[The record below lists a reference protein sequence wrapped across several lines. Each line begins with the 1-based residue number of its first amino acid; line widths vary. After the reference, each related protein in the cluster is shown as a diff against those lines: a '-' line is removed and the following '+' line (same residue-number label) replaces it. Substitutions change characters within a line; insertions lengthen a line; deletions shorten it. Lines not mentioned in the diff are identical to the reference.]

1 MESWNPGELNA
12 FFCCVRSSEKL
23 EPPSSRA
30 ELVAAGINELFWA
43 YNSRTLAET
52 KRTSAQALGTGYNV
66 LPDFLKAC
74 ITQPPPVGKPYEYSK
89 SLTYEFLLRE
99 ACGKFDIKDAQ
110 RESASLLEIYL
121 FETIIARMLVE
132 MNAKQRH
139 DFLTRRVQLDV
150 MAAGFPTAG
159 WAGPM
164 TTLAALSAAQA
175 SGFGVYMGATTAL
188 GLASHA
194 VGVTLPFAVYTGMAS
209 TIAFLIGP
217 VGFLATAGWLAH
229 VLTSPEWARIIRG
242 LLHIIAMRAKYEV
255 LNPPPVDQMRLL
267 RIARSIWLSIRT
279 FMDHLFAQAEI
290 RGG

>member
-1 MESWNPGELNA
+1 MESWNLGELNA

-23 EPPSSRA
+23 EPPSSRDD
-30 ELVAAGINELFWA
+30 LVAAGMDEVFWA

-52 KRTSAQALGTGYNV
+52 KRKSAQGLRTGYNV
-66 LPDFLKAC
+66 LPQFLKNR
-74 ITQPPPVGKPYEYSK
+74 TNQPASVGEPHEYSK
-89 SLTYEFLLRE
+89 SLTYEFLLRA
-99 ACGKFDIKDAQ
+99 ACGKSDIKDAHC
-110 RESASLLEIYL
+110 ESAGLLEIYL
-121 FETIIARMLVE
+121 FETIIARMLVT

-150 MAAGFPTAG
+150 MAAGFPSAG
-159 WAGPM
+159 WSGPM

-194 VGVTLPFAVYTGMAS
+194 VGVTLPFAVYTGMTS

-217 VGFLATAGWLAH
+217 VGFLATAGWLAY

-242 LLHIIAMRAKYEV
+242 LLHIIAMRAKY
-255 LNPPPVDQMRLL
+255 DYSTRLL
-267 RIARSIWLSIRT
+267 LPK
-279 FMDHLFAQAEI
+279 
-290 RGG
+290 

>member
-1 MESWNPGELNA
+1 MYAPPAKGEHVSSGPAIPDLKKLMESWNPGELNA

-110 RESASLLEIYL
+110 RESASLLGIYL

-209 TIAFLIGP
+209 TI
-217 VGFLATAGWLAH
+217 
-229 VLTSPEWARIIRG
+229 PEWPRQSHFSLARLDSWQLPDG
-242 LLHIIAMRAKYEV
+242 LHMCSLLPNGQESSVACCISSRCARNMRYSTH
-255 LNPPPVDQMRLL
+255 LL
-267 RIARSIWLSIRT
+267 LTR
-279 FMDHLFAQAEI
+279 
-290 RGG
+290 

>member
-1 MESWNPGELNA
+1 VPTTEVSAHSAGHEEVLRVWPFNAAERLDPDVREILSMHCSWCVLDCGE
-12 FFCCVRSSEKL
+12 
-23 EPPSSRA
+23 PH
-30 ELVAAGINELFWA
+30 
-43 YNSRTLAET
+43 
-52 KRTSAQALGTGYNV
+52 
-66 LPDFLKAC
+66 
-74 ITQPPPVGKPYEYSK
+74 YEYSK

-99 ACGKFDIKDAQ
+99 ACGKSDIKDAHC
-110 RESASLLEIYL
+110 EAAGLLEVYL
-121 FETIIARMLVE
+121 FETIIARMLVA

-150 MAAGFPTAG
+150 MAAGFPSAG
-159 WAGPM
+159 WSGPM

-194 VGVTLPFAVYTGMAS
+194 VGVTLPFAVYAGMTS

-242 LLHIIAMRAKYEV
+242 LLHIIAMRAKYEYST
-255 LNPPPVDQMRLL
+255 PLL
-267 RIARSIWLSIRT
+267 LPK
-279 FMDHLFAQAEI
+279 
-290 RGG
+290 